1 MAQSTVRLIVDAQNA
16 IAPLKRVN
24 DATKNLNR
32 NTNELKNRLNEG
44 KRSFDK
50 FGNSAKKSSRGVN
63 TLLGTVRK
71 LAAAFALLQVGKFVI
86 FQTAQLEKQR
96 KSLEVLTGSV
106 ADTNAIIAEL
116 KAFGAVT
123 PFKASEL
130 IETTK
135 RLKAFGFETN
145 KLVDTTKRIAD
156 VAGATGADLDGIATA
171 FGQIQAKGKLQQE
184 ENLQLLER
192 GVDITTELKNITGL
206 QGDAFADAMRKGKIG
221 ADLVNQAL
229 INLTNEGG
237 AFFGGASAQSETLAG
252 KFSTLVD
259 GVETLAQQVGEKL
272 EPALKGALDIA
283 IDLVNSI
290 NQAIVSGTITDI
302 DKKAFKKQAEGIV
315 KDQAGGPFGMVGGP
329 FGMGEVSVDFAG
341 QTFKG
346 QPASVQSQITN
357 ALINQEVAKRLE
369 QQRQVQKELEKSSKN
384 IKENNEENAIAIK
397 NIGLTFSE
405 GLVPNTG
412 FFAEN
417 LDLSKAFLNDI
428 NLDTIK
434 ISDSFKI
441 VKDDAEQLKEK
452 FAEIGHT
459 IGSQISDALV
469 GAINGTKSLGEAAK
483 NILNDLANSL
493 LRMGIN
499 TLLKST
505 GIGIFSNLKGF
516 ANGGKPPVGKPS
528 VVGERGPE
536 LFVPSTAGTIIPN
549 NKLGGGTTNNIVV
562 NVNVEGN
569 VDAQGEEEEGRQ
581 LGSLIAVAVQN
592 EIIKQQRP
600 NGLLSR

>member
-1 MAQSTVRLIVDAQNA
+1 VAQSTVRLIVDAQNA

-24 DATKNLNR
+24 DATKNLNK
-32 NTNELKNRLNEG
+32 NTNQLKNRLNEG
-44 KRSFDK
+44 KRSFDR
-50 FGNSAKKSSRGVN
+50 FGNSANKSSRAVN
-63 TLLGTVRK
+63 NLLGTIRK
-71 LAAAFALLQVGKFVI
+71 LAAAFAIFQVGKFVI
-86 FQTAQLEKQR
+86 FQTAELERQR

-106 ADTNAIIAEL
+106 AKTNVIIAEL

-206 QGDAFADAMRKGKIG
+206 QGDAFADAMSKGKIG

-290 NQAIVSGTITDI
+290 NQAIAAGSITDT
-302 DKKAFKKQAEGIV
+302 DKRAFQKQAQGIV
-315 KDQAGGPFGMVGGP
+315 RDQAGFMPGGA
-329 FGMGEVSVDFAG
+329 FGMGEVSIDFQG
-341 QTFKG
+341 QTFTG
-346 QPASVQSQITN
+346 QPAQVQSQITN
-357 ALINQEVAKRLE
+357 ALINAEVAKRLQQQLE
-369 QQRQVQKELEKSSKN
+369 VQRQLEKSTKVVTEN
-384 IKENNEENAIAIK
+384 NKENKVAVENTA
-397 NIGLTFSE
+397 FSFTE
-405 GLVPNTG
+405 GLVPSTG
-412 FFAEN
+412 FFNEN

-428 NLDTIK
+428 NLSTIK

-441 VKDDAEQLKEK
+441 VKTDAELLKEK

-505 GIGIFSNLKGF
+505 GLGIFSNLVGF
-516 ANGGKPPVGKPS
+516 ANGGRPPVGRPS
-528 VVGERGPE
+528 IVGERGPE

-549 NKLGGGTTNNIVV
+549 SEMAGTTNNIVV
-562 NVNVEGN
+562 NVDASGSNVEGN
-569 VDAQGEEEEGRQ
+569 ENAGKELGR
-581 LGSLIAVAVQN
+581 LIAAAVQS
-592 EIIKQQRP
+592 ELIQQKRP
-600 NGLLSR
+600 GGILA

>member
-24 DATKNLNR
+24 DATRNLNK
-32 NTNELKNRLNEG
+32 NTNQLKNRLNEG
-44 KRSFDK
+44 KRSLDR
-50 FGNSAKKSSRGVN
+50 FGNSAKQSSRGVN
-63 TLLGTVRK
+63 TLVGTIRK
-71 LAAAFALLQVGKFVI
+71 LAAAFAILQVGKFVI
-86 FQTAQLEKQR
+86 FQTAELERQR

-135 RLKAFGFETN
+135 RLKAFGFETD
-145 KLVDTTKRIAD
+145 KLVDTTKRISD

-237 AFFGGASAQSETLAG
+237 AFFGGASAQSTTLAG
-252 KFSTLVD
+252 KFSTLQD
-259 GVETLAQQVGEKL
+259 GIETLAQNVGEKL
-272 EPALKGALDIA
+272 EPALKSALDIA
-283 IDLVNSI
+283 INLVNRI
-290 NQAIVSGTITDI
+290 NQAIVSGTITDT
-302 DKKAFKKQAEGIV
+302 DKKAFQKQAQGIV
-315 KDQAGGPFGMVGGP
+315 QEQAGGLFGMVGGP

-341 QTFKG
+341 ETFKG

-357 ALINQEVAKRLE
+357 ALINQEVAKRLQKQLE
-369 QQRQVQKELEKSSKN
+369 VQKQLEKSTN
-384 IKENNEENAIAIK
+384 IVKENNKENAIAIE
-397 NIGLTFSE
+397 NIGFTFSE

-417 LDLSKAFLNDI
+417 LDLSKAFVNDI
-428 NLDTIK
+428 NLGSIK
-434 ISDSFKI
+434 ISDSFKHI
-441 VKDDAEQLKEK
+441 KNDAELLNEK
-452 FAEIGHT
+452 FAEIGQT

-483 NILNDLANSL
+483 GIINDLANSL
-493 LRMGIN
+493 LRLGIN

-505 GIGIFSNLKGF
+505 GFGIFSNLPGF
-516 ANGGKPPVGKPS
+516 ANGGRPPVGRPS
-528 VVGERGPE
+528 IVGERGPE
-536 LFVPSTAGTIIPN
+536 IFVPSSAGTIIAN
-549 NKLGGGTTNNIVV
+549 DKIGGSTNNVVV
-562 NVNVEGN
+562 NVDASGSAVEGDDDN
-569 VDAQGEEEEGRQ
+569 ARQ
-581 LGSLIAVAVQN
+581 LGQLIAVAVQS
-592 EIIKQQRP
+592 ELIQQKRP
-600 NGLLSR
+600 GGLLA

>member
-1 MAQSTVRLIVDAQNA
+1 VAQSTVKLIVDAQNA

-24 DATKNLNR
+24 DATKNLNK
-32 NTNELKNRLNEG
+32 NTNQLKNRLNEG

-50 FGNSAKKSSRGVN
+50 FGNSAKQSSKGVN
-63 TLLGTVRK
+63 TLVGTIRK
-71 LAAAFALLQVGKFVI
+71 LAAAFAILQVGKFVI
-86 FQTAQLEKQR
+86 FQTAELEKQR

-106 ADTNAIIAEL
+106 AKTNTIIAEL

-135 RLKAFGFETN
+135 RLKAFGFETD
-145 KLVDTTKRIAD
+145 KLVDTTKRISD
-156 VAGATGADLDGIATA
+156 IAGATGADLDGIATA

-192 GVDITTELKNITGL
+192 GVDITTELKKITGL
-206 QGDAFADAMRKGKIG
+206 QGDEFADAMRKGKIG

-237 AFFGGASAQSETLAG
+237 AFFGGASAQSTTLAG
-252 KFSTLVD
+252 KFSTLQD
-259 GVETLAQQVGEKL
+259 GIETLAQNVGEKL
-272 EPALKGALDIA
+272 EPALKSALDVA
-283 IDLVNSI
+283 INLVNRI
-290 NQAIVSGTITDI
+290 NQAIVSGTITQT
-302 DKKAFKKQAEGIV
+302 DKKAFQKQAQGIV
-315 KDQAGGPFGMVGGP
+315 QDQAGGPFGMVGGP

-357 ALINQEVAKRLE
+357 ALINQEVAKRL
-369 QQRQVQKELEKSSKN
+369 QQQLEVQKELEKSTNKVKDN
-384 IKENNEENAIAIK
+384 NKENQLAVENIA
-397 NIGLTFSE
+397 LTFEE
-405 GLVPNTG
+405 GLIPSSG

-417 LDLSKAFLNDI
+417 LDLSKAFLHDI
-428 NLDTIK
+428 NGVTPK

-441 VKDDAEQLKEK
+441 IKTDADLLKEK

-483 NILNDLANSL
+483 NIINDLANSL

-505 GIGIFSNLKGF
+505 GIGIFSNLVGF
-516 ANGGKPPVGKPS
+516 ANGGRPPVGRPS

-549 NKLGGGTTNNIVV
+549 HKMGGTTNNIVV
-562 NVNVEGN
+562 NVDVDGGAS
-569 VDAQGEEEEGRQ
+569 VDADENNSKQFGLALAAAIQ
-581 LGSLIAVAVQN
+581 S
-592 EIIKQQRP
+592 EIINQKRAG
-600 NGLLSR
+600 GLLA

>member
-24 DATKNLNR
+24 DATKDLNK
-32 NTNELKNRLNEG
+32 NTNQLKNRLNEG
-44 KRSFDK
+44 KRSLDK
-50 FGNSAKKSSRGVN
+50 FGSGANKSARGVN
-63 TLLGTVRK
+63 NLLGTIRK
-71 LAAAFALLQVGKFVI
+71 LAAAFAVFQVGKFVI
-86 FQTAQLEKQR
+86 FQTAELERQR

-106 ADTNAIIAEL
+106 SKTNTIIAEL

-123 PFKASEL
+123 PFKASQL

-135 RLKAFGFETN
+135 RLKAFGFETD
-145 KLVDTTKRIAD
+145 KLVDNTKRIAD
-156 VAGATGADLDGIATA
+156 IAGATGADLDGIATA

-192 GVDITTELKNITGL
+192 GVDITTELKRITGL
-206 QGDAFADAMRKGKIG
+206 QGDEFADAMRKGKIG
-221 ADLVNQAL
+221 ADLVNKAL

-237 AFFGGASAQSETLAG
+237 AFFGGASEQSTTLAG

-272 EPALKGALDIA
+272 APALKGALDIA
-283 IDLVNSI
+283 IDLVNNI
-290 NQAIVSGTITDI
+290 NQAIAAGSITDT
-302 DKKAFKKQAEGIV
+302 DKKAFQKQAQRIV
-315 KDQAGGPFGMVGGP
+315 QDQAGGPFGMVGGP
-329 FGMGEVSVDFAG
+329 FGMGEVSVDFQG

-357 ALINQEVAKRLE
+357 ALINAEVAKRLKE
-369 QQRQVQKELEKSSKN
+369 QLEVQKQLEKSTKVVKDN
-384 IKENNEENAIAIK
+384 NKENKEVIDT
-397 NIGLTFSE
+397 IGFTFTD
-405 GLVPNTG
+405 GLVPSTG

-417 LDLSKAFLNDI
+417 LNLSKGFLHDI
-428 NLDTIK
+428 NGVSFK

-441 VKDDAEQLKEK
+441 IKSDAELLKEK

-483 NILNDLANSL
+483 NIINDLANSL

-505 GIGIFSNLKGF
+505 GIGIFSNLVGF
-516 ANGGKPPVGKPS
+516 ANGGRPPVGRPS
-528 VVGERGPE
+528 IVGERGPE
-536 LFVPSTAGTIIPN
+536 IFVPSTAGTIIPN
-549 NKLGGGTTNNIVV
+549 DKISGGGLTNNIVV
-562 NVNVEGN
+562 NVSMDGG
-569 VDAQGEEEEGRQ
+569 VDAQGGEQEGRE
-581 LGSLIAVAVQN
+581 LGRLIAVAVQS
-592 EIIKQQRP
+592 EIIQQKRAG
-600 NGLLSR
+600 GLLA

>member
-1 MAQSTVRLIVDAQNA
+1 VAQSTVRLIVDAQNA

-24 DATKNLNR
+24 DATRNLNK
-32 NTNELKNRLNEG
+32 NTNQLKNRLNEG
-44 KRSFDK
+44 KRSLDR
-50 FGNSAKKSSRGVN
+50 FGNSAKQSSRGVN
-63 TLLGTVRK
+63 TLVGTIRK
-71 LAAAFALLQVGKFVI
+71 LAAAFAILQVGKFVI
-86 FQTAQLEKQR
+86 FQTAELERQR

-135 RLKAFGFETN
+135 RLKAFGFETD
-145 KLVDTTKRIAD
+145 KLVDTTKRISD

-237 AFFGGASAQSETLAG
+237 AFFGGASAQSTTLAG
-252 KFSTLVD
+252 KFSTLQD
-259 GVETLAQQVGEKL
+259 GIETLAQNVGEKL
-272 EPALKGALDIA
+272 EPALKSALDIA
-283 IDLVNSI
+283 INLVNRI
-290 NQAIVSGTITDI
+290 NQAIVSGTITDT
-302 DKKAFKKQAEGIV
+302 DKKAFQKQAQGIV
-315 KDQAGGPFGMVGGP
+315 QEQAGGLFGMVGGP

-341 QTFKG
+341 ETFKG

-357 ALINQEVAKRLE
+357 ALINQEVAKRLQKQLE
-369 QQRQVQKELEKSSKN
+369 VQKQLEKSTN
-384 IKENNEENAIAIK
+384 IVKENNKENAIAIE
-397 NIGLTFSE
+397 NIGFTFSE

-417 LDLSKAFLNDI
+417 LDLSKAFVNDI
-428 NLDTIK
+428 NLGSIK
-434 ISDSFKI
+434 ISDSFKHI
-441 VKDDAEQLKEK
+441 KNDAELLNEK
-452 FAEIGHT
+452 FAEIGQT

-483 NILNDLANSL
+483 GIINDLANSL
-493 LRMGIN
+493 LRLGIN

-505 GIGIFSNLKGF
+505 GFGIFSNLPGF
-516 ANGGKPPVGKPS
+516 ANGGRPPVGRPS
-528 VVGERGPE
+528 IVGERGPE
-536 LFVPSTAGTIIPN
+536 IFVPSSAGTIIAN
-549 NKLGGGTTNNIVV
+549 DKIGGSTNNVVV
-562 NVNVEGN
+562 NVDASGSAVEGDDDN
-569 VDAQGEEEEGRQ
+569 ARQ
-581 LGSLIAVAVQN
+581 LGQLIAVAVQS
-592 EIIKQQRP
+592 ELIQQKRP
-600 NGLLSR
+600 GGLLA